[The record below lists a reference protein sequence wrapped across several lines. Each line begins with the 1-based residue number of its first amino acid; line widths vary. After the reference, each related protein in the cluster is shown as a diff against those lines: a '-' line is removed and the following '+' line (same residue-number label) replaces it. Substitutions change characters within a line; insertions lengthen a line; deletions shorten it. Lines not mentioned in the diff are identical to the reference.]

1 MQSYKCL
8 TDEPP
13 DMVDVTLF
21 ELHLRESSFNA
32 PFSGGRRKRVEAGD
46 EPVEAESSSSKG
58 KLVGAL
64 VGLVFLAAVAFVVRK
79 KVLGGDDADEEEV
92 ELSSVTA

>member
-1 MQSYKCL
+1 
-8 TDEPP
+8 
-13 DMVDVTLF
+13 MVDVTLF

-32 PFSGGRRKRVEAGD
+32 PFSGRRKQVEAGD

-58 KLVGAL
+58 KLLGAL

-79 KVLGGDDADEEEV
+79 KVLGGDDAEEEQV
-92 ELSSVTA
+92 ELSSVSA